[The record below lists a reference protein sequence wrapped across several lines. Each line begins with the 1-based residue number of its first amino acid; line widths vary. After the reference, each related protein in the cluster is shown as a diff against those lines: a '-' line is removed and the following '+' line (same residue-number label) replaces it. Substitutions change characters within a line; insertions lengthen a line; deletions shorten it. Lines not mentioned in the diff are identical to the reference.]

1 MPRNGT
7 KRQPPPEK
15 KEDSSDT
22 RVELCLR
29 IPMDLHK
36 RLVTLQAR
44 HMRKTGENVSR
55 NALIVDILQKATT
68 DGTSKRA

>member
-7 KRQPPPEK
+7 KRQPPPE
-15 KEDSSDT
+15 SDNEQ

-36 RLVTLQAR
+36 RLVSMQAR
-44 HMRKTGENVSR
+44 HMRKTGANISR
-55 NALIVDILQKATT
+55 NALIVDILEKGT